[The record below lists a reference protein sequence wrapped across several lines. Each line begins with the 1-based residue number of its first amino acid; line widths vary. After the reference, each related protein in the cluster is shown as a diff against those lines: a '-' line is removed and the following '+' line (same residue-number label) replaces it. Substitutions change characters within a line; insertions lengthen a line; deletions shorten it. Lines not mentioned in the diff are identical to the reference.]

1 MTDHETDACLLDSKD
16 RIILDSL
23 EHDGRM
29 TLAQLA
35 AATSLSVSA
44 TQSRV
49 QKLEHKGVITGY
61 KAILDHEKSGQPVS
75 AYISL
80 TPLDYAE
87 APVIPEKLRDV
98 DGIIYGLLIS
108 FVTGLVVDKLMYGV
122 NAGKLALIV
131 TEHGDTVAKVIDQCS
146 GRGSTLIDVKGSFQ
160 YDEKQLVMCACS
172 NK

>member
-1 MTDHETDACLLDSKD
+1 MTDHETDACVLDSKD

-98 DGIIYGLLIS
+98 DGIISCDAVSGSSNSLLMVRVAS
-108 FVTGLVVDKLMYGV
+108 TR
-122 NAGKLALIV
+122 ALETLLNTIHEAV
-131 TEHGDTVAKVIDQCS
+131 PVSTDTTMVLRRYFAK
-146 GRGSTLIDVKGSFQ
+146 
-160 YDEKQLVMCACS
+160 
-172 NK
+172 